1 MAEICKFDEL
11 RVKTEGQLVRLINNE
26 LERGIRDARQALRS
40 ADTWAVAKTCYLRAK
55 RAYAEASRLIPL
67 IVEITEGELCRVES
81 RLEDLQ
87 GMLEGLSAI
96 GSTMTPAEAHK
107 EAKAVCSVC

>member
-81 RLEDLQ
+81 RFEDLKE
-87 GMLEGLSAI
+87 MLEEFSAI
-96 GSTMTPAEAHK
+96 GPTPVAAEPSRESPTGCLA
-107 EAKAVCSVC
+107 C

>member
-96 GSTMTPAEAHK
+96 GSTMTPADF
-107 EAKAVCSVC
+107 VSS